1 MGDADGAEAVSG
13 DEGLDVLEHGGS
25 GGGITDVADGGVA
38 GELVE
43 FGLVEDVGDE
53 AYAGDG
59 VENVVV
65 NGDDSGAFFA
75 AVLEGVEG

>member
-1 MGDADGAEAVSG
+1 MGGHIIGKPVDR
-13 DEGLDVLEHGGS
+13 

-65 NGDDSGAFFA
+65 NGDDSGAFLA
-75 AVLEGVEG
+75 AVLEG